1 MKRIFIALSF
11 PSDIVEELAALQFG
25 LRGAKWV
32 PSQNF
37 HVTLSFIGD
46 VSIVVLDNIIEM
58 LRDLRSFPFCIKL
71 QGINHFSSAGR
82 VRSVWVN
89 VTNKTALSILQKKIK
104 NCLLRN
110 NVSQDKRE
118 FNPHVTL
125 ARLKNARPEDV
136 AGFIQFNNL
145 FKTRS
150 FLIESFTLFESIKQK
165 DSSVYSPIEEFQ
177 LVHCVQ

>member
-1 MKRIFIALSF
+1 MKRLFIAISF

-32 PSQNF
+32 PPQNF

-89 VTNKTALSILQKKIK
+89 VADKTALSIP
-104 NCLLRN
+104 
-110 NVSQDKRE
+110 VSYT
-118 FNPHVTL
+118 HLTL
-125 ARLKNARPEDV
+125 PT
-136 AGFIQFNNL
+136 IC
-145 FKTRS
+145 
-150 FLIESFTLFESIKQK
+150 
-165 DSSVYSPIEEFQ
+165 SV
-177 LVHCVQ
+177 

>member
-89 VTNKTALSILQKKIK
+89 VTDKTALSILQKKIK
-104 NCLLRN
+104 KL
-110 NVSQDKRE
+110 SAEK
-118 FNPHVTL
+118 
-125 ARLKNARPEDV
+125 
-136 AGFIQFNNL
+136 
-145 FKTRS
+145 
-150 FLIESFTLFESIKQK
+150 
-165 DSSVYSPIEEFQ
+165 
-177 LVHCVQ
+177 